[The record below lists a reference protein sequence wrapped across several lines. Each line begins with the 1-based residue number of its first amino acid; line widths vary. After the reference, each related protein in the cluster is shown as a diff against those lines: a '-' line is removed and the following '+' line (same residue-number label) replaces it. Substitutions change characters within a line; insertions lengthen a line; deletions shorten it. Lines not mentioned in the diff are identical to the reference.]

1 MGWLFRIIIKPFK
14 SLRAR
19 TPERP
24 KGEVTK
30 LNESDTW
37 LS

>member
-1 MGWLFRIIIKPFK
+1 MGWSCRIIIKPFK

-24 KGEVTK
+24 KREVTK
-30 LNESDTW
+30 LNESDTC